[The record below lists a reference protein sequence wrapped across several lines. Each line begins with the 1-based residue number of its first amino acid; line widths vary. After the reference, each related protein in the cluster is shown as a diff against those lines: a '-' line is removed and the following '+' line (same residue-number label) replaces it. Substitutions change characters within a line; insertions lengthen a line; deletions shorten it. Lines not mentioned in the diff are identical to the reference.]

1 MFFYVKMNK
10 STQTDDS
17 VLHEKL
23 KVLLE
28 EIKETSTRTYDHL
41 CEMEKNL
48 RHKEGKMME
57 GFRCIEK
64 SFRLMAGAI
73 VSMSEDLGS
82 ATGTLASDPWAFD
95 A

>member
-1 MFFYVKMNK
+1 MYKMNK

-17 VLHEKL
+17 LLVD
-23 KVLLE
+23 KVKELLE
-28 EIKETSTRTYDHL
+28 KIKDLGYQLDDQL
-41 CEMEKNL
+41 CEIEKKL